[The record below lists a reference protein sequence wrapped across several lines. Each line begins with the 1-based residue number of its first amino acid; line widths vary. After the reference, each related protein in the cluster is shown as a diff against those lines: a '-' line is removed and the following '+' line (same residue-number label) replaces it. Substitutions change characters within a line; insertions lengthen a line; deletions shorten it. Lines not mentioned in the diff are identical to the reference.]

1 MESISSV
8 SFFSKA
14 DRYLYKHPLFY
25 SLAAPI
31 VLQGS
36 FHRLRTIA
44 HHDGSIADHVV
55 TVAFWCFVIARLLG
69 FRKHLAELVR
79 GALLHDY
86 FFYDWRIARPRNGKL
101 HGFHHPREA
110 RENAE
115 ADFGPLSSR
124 EIDCIEKHMFPL
136 TPWPPLYK
144 ESLLVCLVDK
154 LVALKEVF
162 AMTNPLIL
170 IGIPLEPEGPGK
182 SPQRRKGK

>member
-1 MESISSV
+1 MAAISSLPFV
-8 SFFSKA
+8 SKA

-25 SLAAPI
+25 TLAAPV

-36 FHRLRTIA
+36 FQRLRTIV
-44 HHDGSIADHVV
+44 HHDGSIADHVLA
-55 TVAFWCFVIARLLG
+55 VAFWCFVIARLLG

-115 ADFGPLSSR
+115 ADFGPLSAR
-124 EIDCIEKHMFPL
+124 ERDCIEKHMFPL
-136 TPWPPLYK
+136 TPWPPIYK

-154 LVALKEVF
+154 LVALGEVL
-162 AMTNPLIL
+162 AMIRIL
-170 IGIPLEPEGPGK
+170 RL
-182 SPQRRKGK
+182 Q